1 MGGMDSID
9 RELLE
14 QLQKVRKK
22 KKKKKSRRKIT
33 NQPS

>member
-22 KKKKKSRRKIT
+22 KEKKKADEK
-33 NQPS
+33 